1 MTLTAETLGYVEK
14 SGQALGAA
22 QQLMDELAAETTKIA
37 SLAPATTAEVVREGL
52 LPESDATAFTTKI
65 ATHEGAIQ
73 VIRKLASLLGK
84 ERRELAKQAAAS
96 PGQAVGTATPTA
108 APQSCFV
115 GGHVGLGQL
124 DRAKRASEIALGI
137 AAE

>member
-1 MTLTAETLGYVEK
+1 MTLTTDTLSYVEK

-37 SLAPATTAEVVREGL
+37 ALAPATTAEVVHEGL
-52 LPESDATAFTTKI
+52 LPASDATTFTAKI
-65 ATHEGAIQ
+65 ATHAGAIQ

-96 PGQAVGTATPTA
+96 PGQAVGATAPAA

-115 GGHVGLGQL
+115 GGHVGLGQF

-137 AAE
+137 ATE